1 MISLESRLYTTREVA
16 EILHC
21 NIRFVCILI
30 KRHKIQAIANGKM
43 YLFDP
48 EEIIKYLENNKVG
61 ATSK

>member
-1 MISLESRLYTTREVA
+1 MIKLEDRLYTTREVA

-21 NIRFVCILI
+21 NTRFVCILI
-30 KRHKIQAIANGKM
+30 KRKKLPAIANGKM

-61 ATSK
+61 ATS